1 MTPEMISYFN
11 IDVLHRNFAPPQ
23 TEASACALLT
33 RGVLGAEERAP
44 PVALGPC
51 LVHGLSNCKR
61 VLQNAIL
68 VNSFDYIY
76 K

>member
-33 RGVLGAEERAP
+33 RGVGAEERAP
-44 PVALGPC
+44 RCPRSSSDSRPLKLQTCSAKCYPC
-51 LVHGLSNCKR
+51 QQL
-61 VLQNAIL
+61 
-68 VNSFDYIY
+68 
-76 K
+76 